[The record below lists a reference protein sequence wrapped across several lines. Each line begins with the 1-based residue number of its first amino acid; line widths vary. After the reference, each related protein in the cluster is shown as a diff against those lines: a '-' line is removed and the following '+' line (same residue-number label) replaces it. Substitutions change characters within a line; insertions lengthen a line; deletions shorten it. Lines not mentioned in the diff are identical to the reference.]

1 MTTRTN
7 TSLRTF
13 ILASICCTLLSS
25 VAKAD
30 DEFVAQEKRE
40 FLKLSPSLAKVAG
53 QNVTKGSDRR
63 VMSLLT
69 FSDSD
74 QSSSMLDEYG
84 CQVVDSIGR
93 IFIVKIPYSSLADMA
108 ADARIERIEAE
119 RMPRPAMDVT
129 PQQINATKIFTGEN
143 LPQAF
148 TGRGVVAGVFD
159 NGFDFTHPAF
169 LDADGASRARYYY
182 DFCWENADGT
192 LGYAITDTD
201 EIAALGGP
209 SYEGVSFHGTHVMGI
224 MAARAVDGRYQGMAP
239 EADIYAVHFR
249 SLPSD
254 FENPGEL
261 TSANAVLGFKYIFDQ
276 AEKDGKPCVVNFSN
290 GESFA
295 IERQRQLEGEALRA
309 LTGPGRIIVTCA
321 GNSGQYSSYLEKPAD
336 VMNAG
341 TAMLNGTASGSVIDL
356 DIVTPGNQRVR
367 LDFLNMRLVDLSID
381 KTITFQTDSI
391 LSLSD
396 TCRLSASL
404 ALGDVSL
411 KAWKTNY
418 QDERGDVIHVRCDFS
433 YPVFMVLCGA
443 LLLVSGNSPAWVYSD
458 LQYSPF
464 SNLEGIPTYCY
475 AQKGHS
481 LWWPGSL
488 PGLISVGATGYKSS
502 FRNIDGGTNNE
513 MDAFDALI
521 PGQIARFSSQGPT
534 FDGHIK
540 PDVVAPGVS
549 IIAPYNSFAVITD
562 KIRSELTDKIVYGG
576 KTYYYTAQ
584 SGTSM
589 ATPVVAG
596 TIALWLEAKP
606 DLTTEQILDIF
617 AHTCTHP
624 DSSLDYPNNVY
635 GYGQIDAYA
644 GLLYILDVMANIP
657 ELSSHQP
664 GKAQFQLVG
673 RVLKVICEDTS
684 LSESS
689 PTLTVYSLKGE
700 KMASTN
706 RTSIDLS
713 TLPAGIYAVQFT
725 SKVPGTTGSTLIR
738 L

>member
-13 ILASICCTLLSS
+13 FLASICCTLLSS

-40 FLKLSPSLAKVAG
+40 LMKLSPSLAKVAG
-53 QNVTKGSDRR
+53 QNAAKGSDRR

-69 FSDSD
+69 FSEAD
-74 QSSSMLDEYG
+74 QSSNMLDEYG

-93 IFIVKIPYSSLADMA
+93 IFIVEIPYSSLADMA

-129 PQQINATKIFTGEN
+129 LQQINATKIYTSEN

-148 TGRGVVAGVFD
+148 TGRGVIAGVFD

-182 DFCWENADGT
+182 DFCWENSDGT
-192 LGYAITDTD
+192 LGHAITDTD

-224 MAARAVDGRYQGMAP
+224 MAARAVDGRYQGIAP

-254 FENPGEL
+254 FENPDEL

-381 KTITFQTDSI
+381 KTITFQTDSV

-404 ALGDVSL
+404 ALGEVSL
-411 KAWKTNY
+411 KAWSATP
-418 QDERGDVIHVRCDFS
+418 S
-433 YPVFMVLCGA
+433 
-443 LLLVSGNSPAWVYSD
+443 SW
-458 LQYSPF
+458 
-464 SNLEGIPTYCY
+464 CY
-475 AQKGHS
+475 A
-481 LWWPGSL
+481 
-488 PGLISVGATGYKSS
+488 
-502 FRNIDGGTNNE
+502 
-513 MDAFDALI
+513 
-521 PGQIARFSSQGPT
+521 
-534 FDGHIK
+534 
-540 PDVVAPGVS
+540 
-549 IIAPYNSFAVITD
+549 
-562 KIRSELTDKIVYGG
+562 
-576 KTYYYTAQ
+576 
-584 SGTSM
+584 
-589 ATPVVAG
+589 
-596 TIALWLEAKP
+596 
-606 DLTTEQILDIF
+606 
-617 AHTCTHP
+617 
-624 DSSLDYPNNVY
+624 
-635 GYGQIDAYA
+635 
-644 GLLYILDVMANIP
+644 
-657 ELSSHQP
+657 
-664 GKAQFQLVG
+664 
-673 RVLKVICEDTS
+673 
-684 LSESS
+684 
-689 PTLTVYSLKGE
+689 
-700 KMASTN
+700 
-706 RTSIDLS
+706 
-713 TLPAGIYAVQFT
+713 
-725 SKVPGTTGSTLIR
+725 VP
-738 L
+738 

>member
-13 ILASICCTLLSS
+13 FLASICCTLLSS

-30 DEFVAQEKRE
+30 DEFVAQEKRG
-40 FLKLSPSLAKVAG
+40 LMKLSPSLAKVAG
-53 QNVTKGSDRR
+53 QNVTKGSNKL

-69 FSDSD
+69 FSEAD

-93 IFIVKIPYSSLADMA
+93 IFIVEIPYSSLADMA

-129 PQQINATKIFTGEN
+129 PQQINATQIYTGES

-148 TGRGVVAGVFD
+148 TGRSVVAGVFD

-169 LDADGASRARYYY
+169 LDTDGASRARYYY
-182 DFCWENADGT
+182 DFCWENTDGT
-192 LGYAITDTD
+192 LGHAITDTD

-239 EADIYAVHFR
+239 EADIYAAHFR
-249 SLPSD
+249 SLPND
-254 FENPGEL
+254 FENPDEL

-295 IERQRQLEGEALRA
+295 IERQRKLEGEALRA

-418 QDERGDVIHVRCDFS
+418 HDERGDVIHVRCDFS
-433 YPVFMVLCGA
+433 SPVFMVLCGA
-443 LLLVSGNSPAWVYSD
+443 LLLVSSNHPAWVYSD

-464 SNLEGIPTYCY
+464 SNLEGVPAYCF

-513 MDAFDALI
+513 MDAFDALV

-576 KTYYYTAQ
+576 KNYYYTAQ

-657 ELSSHQP
+657 ELSSHHP

-700 KMASTN
+700 KMASAK